1 MPFDRIRET
10 MRSSRE
16 PGPVMAFRR
25 KPEAGPR
32 VDDHLVSLRAPDSF
46 EAEHYRSLRYG
57 LEELRTSAG
66 LCVVGITSAD
76 VGDGKTTTA
85 INLAGALS
93 QASGRRVLLVDA
105 DLRRPAV
112 GERLGLG
119 EDGGPGLVG
128 AVDAGLE
135 LPSVLRGAPPFNLA
149 VLPAG
154 DAAESPYEV
163 LQSPRIG
170 EILSEA
176 RRLYDFVILDL
187 PPVLV
192 VPDCRLAS
200 RWVDGFIVVVGAHK
214 TSRRLLEETLDLLEP
229 AKVVG
234 LVFNGDKRPSSSSGY
249 HGYYRR
255 YAGARAFGEPWWRV
269 GVSRKASG

>member
-1 MPFDRIRET
+1 L
-10 MRSSRE
+10 
-16 PGPVMAFRR
+16 
-25 KPEAGPR
+25 
-32 VDDHLVSLRAPDSF
+32 DDHLVSFRAPDSF

-66 LCVVGITSAD
+66 LRVVGITSAA

-85 INLAGALS
+85 INLGGALS

-112 GERLGLG
+112 GDRLGLG

-128 AVDAGLE
+128 AVLDARLE
-135 LPSVLRGAPPFNLA
+135 WPSLLRGAAPFNLA

-154 DAAESPYEV
+154 DSADSPYEI
-163 LQSPRIG
+163 LQSPRVG
-170 EILSEA
+170 EILAEA

-214 TSRRLLEETLDLLEP
+214 TPRRLLEETLDLLEP

-234 LVFNGDKRPSSSSGY
+234 LVFNGDERPSSSSGY
-249 HGYYRR
+249 YGYYHR
-255 YAGARAFGEPWWRV
+255 YAGARAFGEPWWRL